1 MKRIGTTLSML
12 VLAGSLAGNAIAAEQ
27 GILEKERLSDSE
39 NYCHMKF
46 SAIEE
51 GTLASNNPQVKPTS
65 SGDVIDFYGPCDET
79 PTSPDQVT
87 AQRLDES
94 RHNPASEH

>member
-12 VLAGSLAGNAIAAEQ
+12 VLAGSLAGNAIAAEK
-27 GILEKERLSDSE
+27 GVLEKERLSATE

-46 SAIEE
+46 TAIDE
-51 GTLASNNPQVKPTS
+51 GTLASNNPQLKPTS